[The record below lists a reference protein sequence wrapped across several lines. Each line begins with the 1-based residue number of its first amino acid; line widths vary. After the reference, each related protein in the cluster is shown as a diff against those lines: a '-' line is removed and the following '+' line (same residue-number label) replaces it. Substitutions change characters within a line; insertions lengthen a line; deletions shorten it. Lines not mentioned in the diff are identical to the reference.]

1 MDNKFYLEN
10 IAPKLQEQK
19 NSDKNAKLFPSP
31 EYEDLILLMNV
42 LKEKGAKPLF
52 VIIPMNGR
60 WSDYTGFP
68 RTERQA
74 CYQRLAQMI
83 RAEDFQ
89 LSDFTA
95 HENDDY
101 YLRDPWHLAWKGWV
115 DVDEALEQ
123 FYRE

>member
-1 MDNKFYLEN
+1 MNWAKLRTEAIEEGKKSSDNNPFCMDNKFYLEN

-74 CYQRLAQMI
+74 FNINL
-83 RAEDFQ
+83 
-89 LSDFTA
+89 
-95 HENDDY
+95 
-101 YLRDPWHLAWKGWV
+101 
-115 DVDEALEQ
+115 
-123 FYRE
+123 